1 MQPFST
7 LREKSSRYDIN
18 SRKTDPKMTIP
29 STRSRMSHA
38 YSHMYFVASLSPS
51 GQTNRMNKIADV
63 NEQFGSLS
71 AAARNFPNGIAFARK
86 GNVQYI
92 TSSPF

>member
-1 MQPFST
+1 
-7 LREKSSRYDIN
+7 
-18 SRKTDPKMTIP
+18 MTIP

-38 YSHMYFVASLSPS
+38 YSHMYLVASLSPS

-86 GNVQYI
+86 GNVQYM